1 MLFRYRCR
9 HGSGQHVLIVLKS
22 LVHFEMVSPSVFR
35 DVLFV
40 PDVLKVVCKVAVVVL
55 VGVVAVGAMLT
66 IAFGKEM
73 AKEHVVW
80 NCLLRILPVVGLPAL

>member
-1 MLFRYRCR
+1 MHLD
-9 HGSGQHVLIVLKS
+9 V
-22 LVHFEMVSPSVFR
+22 VSPSVVR
-35 DVLFV
+35 DVVFV

-73 AKEHVVW
+73 AKELVVW
-80 NCLLRILPVVGLPAL
+80 YSLI